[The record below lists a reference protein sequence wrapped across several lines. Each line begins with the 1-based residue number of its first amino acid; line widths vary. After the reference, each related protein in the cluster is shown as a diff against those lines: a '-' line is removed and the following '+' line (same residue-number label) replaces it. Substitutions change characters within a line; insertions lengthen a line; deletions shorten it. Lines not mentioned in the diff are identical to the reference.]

1 MVLELVLTGLAG
13 AVVGGVLAG
22 KQLHK
27 PVAGVVLGAAVGVAG
42 GYFVFHE
49 PPAVLA
55 VDTPKDFDAE
65 VIDAA
70 GVVLVDFYA
79 DWCPPCRQLSPR
91 IEELAEQYRDRVKVV
106 KVDVDK
112 GRTLAARYGIRG
124 IPLVMFFKDGQPVG
138 QLCGCHPK
146 QSYCEVLDL
155 LLAQ

>member
-42 GYFVFHE
+42 GYFVFHA

-55 VDTPKDFDAE
+55 VEGPEDFDAE
-65 VIDAA
+65 VIEAT

-79 DWCPPCRQLSPR
+79 DRCPPCRQLGPR
-91 IEELAEQYRDRVKVV
+91 IEELAEEYRGRAKVV
-106 KVDVDK
+106 KVNVDE
-112 GRTLAARYGIRG
+112 GPALAARYGIRG

-138 QLCGCHPK
+138 ELCGCHPK